1 LVTNRACGVIAQ
13 VEALLRK
20 YEPVNETPAI
30 NTLVDNNALPN
41 ALLATYGTT
50 SLSPPSRHCMPDN
63 PQPQAHP
70 DTAQTS
76 DGKKLDAALGDK
88 FSSEIIELGLE
99 EPLPSQQILEDLYE
113 A

>member
-1 LVTNRACGVIAQ
+1 M
-13 VEALLRK
+13 
-20 YEPVNETPAI
+20 
-30 NTLVDNNALPN
+30 
-41 ALLATYGTT
+41 
-50 SLSPPSRHCMPDN
+50 SDN

-70 DTAQTS
+70 HTAQTS
-76 DGKKLDAALGDK
+76 EGKKLVDALGDK